1 MKKKKGLSDGMQI
14 GTIPDLLARVE
25 EEYEKR
31 KEEASI
37 QQKANKEK
45 LSAAIREEAELTKKI
60 DKEQKIV
67 ERMQNDYL
75 DLEVKTE
82 KEKRAEATKN
92 VLKESDVRSGKVLLK
107 DFILKG
113 KKDSEILEEIVEKVA
128 AEIDRGLRVIHTK
141 NKEIL
146 ELEKS
151 RAESKNMIRALLIQP
166 GQFMLELLKG
176 LKEFTEI
183 QVGSFIEDMHG
194 YRTELDE
201 IKRKILLTEG
211 KSLTPGY
218 NWGDRM
224 TIAEAYK
231 LIFNPIIPLE
241 LIPKLKAE
249 LEKCKGAESV
259 TVSYY
264 LRSKEFD
271 IRPIGGVF
279 DRQHKEIRSI

>member
-1 MKKKKGLSDGMQI
+1 MSKGFSDDMKIL
-14 GTIPDLLARVE
+14 TIPDLLKRVE
-25 EEYEKR
+25 QEYEKR
-31 KEEASI
+31 KKEASI
-37 QQKANKEK
+37 QQIANKEK
-45 LSAAIREEAELTKKI
+45 LAAAIREEAEFTKKI

-67 ERMQNDYL
+67 ERLQNDYL
-75 DLEVKTE
+75 ELEVKA
-82 KEKRAEATKN
+82 KARIRAEASKG
-92 VLKESDVRSGKVLLK
+92 VLREVDVRSGKVLLK
-107 DFILKG
+107 DFISKG
-113 KKDSEILEEIVEKVA
+113 KKDKEISEEVVEKVA
-128 AEIDRGLRVIHTK
+128 AELDRGLKAIHAK

-146 ELEKS
+146 MVEKS

-201 IKRKILLTEG
+201 IKRKIHLTEG

-224 TIAEAYK
+224 TIKEAYK

-259 TVSYY
+259 TVSYF
-264 LRSKEFD
+264 LRSKDFD

-279 DRQHKEIRSI
+279 DRQHKETRSI

>member
-92 VLKESDVRSGKVLLK
+92 VLKESDVRSGKVSLK

>member
-1 MKKKKGLSDGMQI
+1 MSKGFSDDMKIL
-14 GTIPDLLARVE
+14 TIPDLLKRVE
-25 EEYEKR
+25 QEYEKR
-31 KEEASI
+31 KKEASI

-45 LSAAIREEAELTKKI
+45 LIAVIREEAELTKTI
-60 DKEQKIV
+60 DKETKIV
-67 ERMQNDYL
+67 KKMQDDYL
-75 DLEVKTE
+75 KLEVYTE
-82 KEKRAEATKN
+82 AKAREEASKG
-92 VLKESDVRSGKVLLK
+92 VLREADVRTGKVSLK

-113 KKDSEILEEIVEKVA
+113 KKDSEISEEIVEKVA
-128 AEIDRGLRVIHTK
+128 AEIDRGLKAIHAK

-176 LKEFTEI
+176 LKEFTEE

-201 IKRKILLTEG
+201 IKRKIHLTEG

-264 LRSKEFD
+264 LRSKDFD